1 MAGRRQNSTGPRPS
15 RARNKPNSRLRRGP
29 HESWFY
35 VRHAVLWGVLA
46 FVAYWGWLDREVA
59 SAFEARRWAL
69 PARLYA
75 RPLELYSGA
84 EITKAALIAEL
95 ERLGYRRVTESPAPG
110 QYAVSPTKV
119 ALHAR
124 GFDFWDVPEPPRRVL
139 VTFKN
144 ERVGVLLDPRADT
157 AGLLRLEPVEIGRIN
172 PPRFED
178 RSLLSIGQIPVPFQA
193 ALIAV
198 EDRRFRNHFGVDL
211 LGLARAMLANLET
224 RRFVQGGSTITQQL
238 VKNLYLS
245 RERTVRRKFNEM
257 LMAMSLERRYTKDE
271 ILETYVNEVFLGQD
285 GNRAIH
291 GFGLAARFY
300 FGKPL
305 AELDAAE
312 SATLIGMIKG
322 PSIYDPRRHPHEAR
336 ARRGLVLQ
344 LMSDAGVIDAGSAR
358 VHAEERLVLRTR
370 TPGAAPSPA
379 FNALVK
385 RQLLRDYDAADLR
398 VAGLNIFTTLDSEVQ
413 RAAEAGVRDSLNEI
427 ERRHNLPF
435 ASLQAGAVIIEP
447 ATGEVL
453 AVVGDRKPGYAG
465 FNRALDARRPI
476 GSLVK
481 PFVYALALEQ
491 PQEYSLVTRLADESV
506 SLTDANAIAW
516 TPKNFDGKAH
526 GEVSMLDALV
536 RSYNLATVD
545 LGLQLELEAVAKYL
559 RKLGV
564 AEAVPAYPSILLG
577 AVDMSPLALA
587 ELYAVLANDGFYTP
601 LRAIT
606 AVTDQQHHKLKR
618 YGLTVRSVMHPT
630 AAALTRFALT
640 RVVDEGTARNAPQLL
655 GGVRPL
661 AGKTGT
667 SNDHRDSWFAGFGD
681 NRLGVV
687 WVGRDDNASTGLTG
701 ASGALRV
708 WATIMGGTGLRP
720 LSLSFPPEVE
730 WRAVAADHLAVLAP
744 SCAGDRMLPFHK
756 RSRPPVA
763 ACDGALEVNRGGGLV
778 DKLRDLLH

>member
-1 MAGRRQNSTGPRPS
+1 MATRCQNSGGARRPRT
-15 RARNKPNSRLRRGP
+15 RNKPNAKRRRVAQEP
-29 HESWFY
+29 WFY
-35 VRHAVLWGVLA
+35 VRHAALWGVVA

-95 ERLGYRRVTESPAPG
+95 ERLGYRHVTEPSAPG
-110 QYAVSPTKV
+110 QYAVSPAKV
-119 ALHAR
+119 EVHAR
-124 GFDFWDVPEPPRRVL
+124 GFDFWDVPETPRRVL
-139 VTFKN
+139 VTFKHG
-144 ERVGVLLDPRADT
+144 RVGALLDPRADT

-172 PPRFED
+172 PQPFED
-178 RSLLSIGQIPVPFQA
+178 RNLLSIEQIPAPFQA
-193 ALIAV
+193 ALITV
-198 EDRRFRNHFGVDL
+198 EDRRFRNHFGVDV
-211 LGLARAMLANLET
+211 LGLARAMLANLKT
-224 RRFVQGGSTITQQL
+224 RRFAQGGSTITQQL

-245 RERTVRRKFNEM
+245 RERTLRRKFNEI

-336 ARRGLVLQ
+336 ARRGLMLK

-358 VHAEERLVLRTR
+358 VHAEQPLVLRTD
-370 TPGAAPSPA
+370 TLAAAASPA

-413 RAAEAGVRDSLNEI
+413 RAAQAGIHDSLNDI
-427 ERRHNLPF
+427 ERRHRLPS

-453 AVVGDRKPGYAG
+453 AVVGDRRPGYAG

-481 PFVYALALEQ
+481 PFIYALALEQ
-491 PQEYSLVTRLADESV
+491 PQDYSLVTSLADESM
-506 SLTDANAIAW
+506 SLTGADAVTW

-536 RSYNLATVD
+536 RSYNLATVN
-545 LGLQLELEAVAKYL
+545 LGLQLDLEAVAKYL

-564 AEAVPAYPSILLG
+564 AEARPAYPSILLG
-577 AVDMSPLALA
+577 AVDMSPLTLA
-587 ELYAVLANDGFYTP
+587 GLYAVFANDGFYTP

-606 AVTDQQHHKLKR
+606 AVTDQQHNKLKR
-618 YGLTVRSVMHPT
+618 YGLRVRSVMHPT

-640 RVVDEGTARNAPQLL
+640 RVVDEGTARNASHLL

-687 WVGRDDNASTGLTG
+687 WVGRDDNAPTGLTG
-701 ASGALRV
+701 ATGALPV
-708 WATIMGGTGLRP
+708 WATIMGGAGLRP

-730 WRAVAADHLAVLAP
+730 WRAVAEDHLAVLAP
-744 SCAGDRMLPFHK
+744 SCAGDQMLPFHK

-763 ACDGALEVNRGGGLV
+763 ACDGALEVNRGAGLF
-778 DKLRDLLH
+778 DKLRDLLR